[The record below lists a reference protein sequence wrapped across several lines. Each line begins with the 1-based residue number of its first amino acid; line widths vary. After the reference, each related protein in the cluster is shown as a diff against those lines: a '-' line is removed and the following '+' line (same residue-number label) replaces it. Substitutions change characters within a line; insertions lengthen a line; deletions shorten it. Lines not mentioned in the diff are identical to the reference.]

1 MNIFSLFF
9 AVIDLMSLKAFLN
22 LLKKEKPLK
31 WVTGNQSADMDSV
44 ICSITYCYF
53 NYKFDSSICFPLI
66 NIPRQDFRLRRDI
79 NLVLNQFGVT
89 EDLLYF
95 IEDFEK
101 LNTEKINV
109 SLVDHCNLQGDT
121 LINAYKNGLI
131 SVDSI
136 IDHHAD
142 ENVFEDAQ
150 PRIITP
156 SGSCSSLVFN
166 YWYPKVEKIEPEII
180 DLLLAP
186 LLIDTS
192 NMTSKVENS
201 DIQAFDKYRN
211 LTGHADVDVFFRTI
225 KTAKKDLNGFKVN
238 EILRKDY
245 KQFTFSGKVIGFS
258 SIGKSAD
265 WIFKN
270 YTNEEII
277 QGLDNVAEFF
287 KLDLL
292 IITPSYTDKAG
303 NYRREFLMY
312 HKEGFEELVSKC
324 KGLELNDD
332 VYNIDNF
339 KDKLVEVGLKI
350 KNQGNLAA
358 SRKQIVPEVQKAL
371 L

>member
-1 MNIFSLFF
+1 
-9 AVIDLMSLKAFLN
+9 MSLKAFLN
-22 LLKKEKPLK
+22 TLKKEKPLK

-53 NYKFDSSICFPLI
+53 NYKYDSSICFPLI

-79 NLVLNQFGVT
+79 NVVLNQFGVT

-101 LNTEKINV
+101 LNTEKVNV

-121 LINAYKNGLI
+121 LINAYKKDMI

-142 ENVFEDAQ
+142 ENVFLDAK

-166 YWYPKVEKIEPEII
+166 YWYAKVQNIESEII

-192 NMTSKVENS
+192 NMTSKVETS
-201 DIQAFDKYRN
+201 DVEAFDKYRN
-211 LTGHADVDVFFRTI
+211 LTGHPDINGFFKTI
-225 KTAKKDLNGFKVN
+225 KTAKKDLAGFKVN

-245 KQFTFSGKVIGFS
+245 KQFTFSDKVIGFS

-270 YTNEEII
+270 YTNDEII
-277 QGLDNVAEFF
+277 EGMDNVVNFF

-292 IITPSYTDKAG
+292 IITPSYTDKSG

-312 HKEGFEELVSKC
+312 HKQGFEDLVAKC
-324 KGLELNDD
+324 TGLELNDD
-332 VYNIDNF
+332 VYNIDSY
-339 KDKLVEVGLKI
+339 KEKLEQVGLRI